1 MNSILTTLRGATAPS
16 PTSARFLLLV
26 ITVTALLSFQLVAVA
41 QEPQEDS
48 VGGQA
53 GHECDD
59 NPSLSTCPAP
69 PPTRLN
75 MTVRSSGGGDD
86 LSISYSRSTWS
97 GSSSHRYR
105 FELHRATTSSGSYS
119 YYRATT
125 DSVSPANFYNNA
137 AGYVYKARA
146 KRCRTSSTS
155 TCGGWSSWSNTR
167 TIAGGASS
175 TPPAPTRLSLSLSS
189 DDLTL
194 SYSRSSWSSSSSH
207 YYVFELHRATSSSGS
222 YSSYR
227 SVNDGISPAYFS
239 NVTTNR
245 YYKARGKRCTTS
257 SRTSCGSWSSWTSSK
272 YVGSSS
278 SSSTAAPSN
287 LSLSASSD
295 DLTLTW
301 SRSSGSSGQYYVF
314 EVHRSTSSTGSF
326 YRYSTVNDTYS
337 STRFRNVTTNRYYK
351 ARGKRCTTS
360 SRGTCGSWSSW
371 SNTRYV
377 GATTST
383 SPPTSLSLRLS
394 NDDFTLTWSR
404 SSGSSGQYYVF
415 ELHRA
420 TSRTGSFSRYSTVND
435 TYSTTSF
442 SNVTTDRYYKARGKR
457 CTTSGRSACGS
468 WSSWSSTVYVG
479 LPPPSRLSLGLSS
492 DDFTL
497 TWSSSYAS
505 GVTSRYYAF
514 ELHRATSRSGS
525 YTRHATANDSSSST
539 PFDNVT
545 TDRYY
550 KARGK
555 RCTTSSRSTCGD
567 WSSWSSVIY
576 VGPAPPSSLRLSLS
590 NDDFTLTW
598 SRSSGGSSH
607 YYVFELHRATSR
619 SGSYSRNA
627 TANDTLS
634 STSFSN
640 VSHNYHYK
648 ARGKRCTT
656 SSRSTCGDW
665 SSWSS
670 TVYVGPAPPTGLG
683 LRLSDDDFTLSWS
696 RSSGS
701 SGHYYVFELH
711 RATTSGGSYTRHA
724 TANDASSST
733 PFSNVTR
740 DRYYKARGKRCTTSS
755 RSTCGDWSSWSST
768 VYVGPA
774 PPTGL
779 SLSLSDDDFTLTW
792 SRSSGSGGH
801 YYVFEL
807 GRATSRSGS
816 FATHATANDT
826 TSSTL
831 FSNVTRDRYYK
842 ARGKRCT
849 TSSRS
854 TCGDWSSWT
863 STTYVGPAPPS
874 GLSLSLSADDFTLT
888 WSRSS
893 GGSGHYYVFEL
904 HRATT
909 SGGSYTR
916 HATANDSTST
926 TSFSDVTRDRYYK
939 ARGKRCTTSGRSTC
953 GDWSSWSSTARV
965 LALTPA
971 PTNISLTRS
980 TDDLTLTYSSSSWTG
995 GTGDYYKFELHQAT
1009 ASGGTYSSYRS
1020 ANDDASPLAFN
1031 DVKRGRWYKARGTRC
1046 TDAARTDCAA
1056 WTALSSAFQVPEL
1069 PDPPTLGTVTAT
1081 GDDISVSYTPT
1092 TWSDGS
1098 TAYYEFEAHKSA
1110 TQSGTYT
1117 RHSAANDDASPAA
1130 ISDLPDGWYKV
1141 RGRRCIDSGRTECG
1155 AWTGLSGTA
1164 VQVTQ
1169 AAPPPTALALTLR
1182 GDNTVRI
1189 TYTQSTWTD
1198 RSTHFYEFELLR
1210 SASTS
1215 GTYKAYD
1222 DDDDRASP
1230 LDFIDTHTGYYYKA
1244 RGRRCASAGTN
1255 CGAWSSLSAQLNV
1268 PAKTYTAPTLSTPT
1282 VSGDADEMTVA
1293 FTRSTVSA
1301 LSSHDYVVELHRAD
1315 TASGTFSLNATATV
1329 DTTPATFED
1338 IDRSKVYKARAK
1350 RCKTDDGK
1358 VCGPWTGF
1366 TGTWDAPSPPSG
1378 VTVSLTN
1385 LNTMSAT
1392 YTRSTTPTASTHNY
1406 QFKLRRSETAGGT
1419 YVDYGGIVKTTSTVS
1434 FGTVHT
1440 GYHYKA
1446 VGRRCRTASAD
1457 CSEWSSATSPTAVNV
1472 PVTTQSPPSVSS
1484 TSLSTEGDDITVNL
1498 SSGSSGGPAG
1508 QAADPDP
1515 TPDVSY
1521 YVAEL
1526 RRSKTS
1532 SGEYRHYA
1540 SSSATS
1546 TTAMFTD
1553 VDTGW
1558 YYKARARAC
1567 AAAIRKLCG
1576 PWSAVSMPRH
1586 APIPAFPPLTAPT
1599 VKPNGTGT
1607 LTAEFTRPHTAFVYV
1622 LTLESSET
1630 GKGYTKVES
1639 KMIGASD
1646 PMSYDFIGLD
1656 HFAELYYM
1664 VSVKACSKT
1673 SPSSCGPTTSALPIR
1688 LPALTVSV
1696 VELDSGLAGS
1706 VTVSASFVPTDRDFK
1721 FKLSSA
1727 TGDALNAGVLK
1738 FGACRGNSAADS
1750 NDVAISGRKSS
1761 VDSMAL
1767 SIRGCAS
1774 GSDRLLV
1781 SLMSGNK
1788 VYHTITRSAKVNP
1801 VPKPENIVANGH
1813 TATGAT
1819 PRRVA
1824 FKFDPITSPSKFN
1837 LKFVP
1842 VEDGSGNVRH
1852 DIREAEWITDEV
1864 DAPTSSSQDLMNTT
1878 SLLLNMTYEFRL
1890 QTVRDG
1896 FLSDWSDSVYV
1907 FPTTSKPDRNEKVAD
1922 IVLLGY
1928 LPSHSYEYTICESMF
1943 PPATRA
1949 AWVRDIETGLKKWE
1963 TSVKW
1968 NVSKDPSIVKNIISV
1983 KRASTPSSCSEM
1995 GDKPWMGKT
2004 EIRYYSDRTKFVAAC
2019 PDVPYASACVYNPL
2033 TNREQ
2038 STTSPTPD
2046 PDPTELPRL
2055 EGEHSPYMVIQGLDS
2070 LRPGVIAGGVCSNV
2084 VSLVVH
2090 EGGHVFGLE
2099 HPSATSVIQTAM
2111 RLPYSTTIGC
2121 VPNASDI
2128 AAIMSIYQS
2137 AATPTRETE
2146 ETDE

>member
-1 MNSILTTLRGATAPS
+1 MRRQPLSVDLSRAAADAAEHDRAVVRRRRRPEHLVQPEHLERVQQPSLQVRVAPRHDELGIVLVLQGDHGQRLAGELLQQRRRLRVQGACKAVPDVQHQHLRRLVELVQHPDHRRRRIFDTACSDAPQ
-16 PTSARFLLLV
+16 PEPVERRPHAVVLAQLLV
-26 ITVTALLSFQLVAVA
+26 QQQLALLRVRA
-41 QEPQEDS
+41 
-48 VGGQA
+48 
-53 GHECDD
+53 
-59 NPSLSTCPAP
+59 AP
-69 PPTRLN
+69 RH
-75 MTVRSSGGGDD
+75 V
-86 LSISYSRSTWS
+86 
-97 GSSSHRYR
+97 
-105 FELHRATTSSGSYS
+105 EL
-119 YYRATT
+119 
-125 DSVSPANFYNNA
+125 
-137 AGYVYKARA
+137 
-146 KRCRTSSTS
+146 
-155 TCGGWSSWSNTR
+155 
-167 TIAGGASS
+167 
-175 TPPAPTRLSLSLSS
+175 
-189 DDLTL
+189 
-194 SYSRSSWSSSSSH
+194 
-207 YYVFELHRATSSSGS
+207 SGS

-227 SVNDGISPAYFS
+227 SVNDGISPAYFY

-257 SRTSCGSWSSWTSSK
+257 SRSTCGSWSSWTSVQ

-287 LSLSASSD
+287 LRLSASSD
-295 DLTLTW
+295 DVTLTW
-301 SRSSGSSGQYYVF
+301 SRSSGSSGHYYVF
-314 EVHRSTSSTGSF
+314 ELHRATSSRGS
-326 YRYSTVNDTYS
+326 YSRYSTANDTYS
-337 STRFRNVTTNRYYK
+337 STRFSNVTTPRYYK

-360 SRGTCGSWSSW
+360 SRSTCGSWSSW
-371 SNTRYV
+371 SPVLYV
-377 GATTST
+377 GSATST

-420 TSRTGSFSRYSTVND
+420 TSSSGSYTRHASAND
-435 TYSTTSF
+435 TSSSTAF
-442 SNVTTDRYYKARGKR
+442 SNVTRDRYYKARGKR
-457 CTTSGRSACGS
+457 CTASGGSTCGS

-598 SRSSGGSSH
+598 SRSSGSSNH

-627 TANDTLS
+627 SANDTLS

-670 TVYVGPAPPTGLG
+670 TVYVGPAPPTSLG
-683 LRLSDDDFTLSWS
+683 LRLSDDDFTLTWS

-711 RATTSGGSYTRHA
+711 RATSSGGSYTRHA
-724 TANDASSST
+724 TANDTSSST

-893 GGSGHYYVFEL
+893 GGSSHYYVFEL

-1009 ASGGTYSSYRS
+1009 ASGGTYTSYRS
-1020 ANDDASPLAFN
+1020 ANDEASPLAFN

-1056 WTALSSAFQVPEL
+1056 WPTLSSAIQVPEL

-1098 TAYYEFEAHKSA
+1098 TTYYEFEAHKST

-1117 RHSAANDDASPAA
+1117 RHSAANDDVSPVAF
-1130 ISDLPDGWYKV
+1130 SDLPGGWYKV

-1155 AWTGLSGTA
+1155 AWSGLSSTA

-1169 AAPPPTALALTLR
+1169 SAPPPTALALTLR
-1182 GDNTVRI
+1182 GDNTVRLS
-1189 TYTQSTWTD
+1189 YTQSTWTG
-1198 RSTHFYEFELLR
+1198 RTTHFYEFELLR
-1210 SASTS
+1210 SASSS
-1215 GTYKAYD
+1215 GTFRAYD

-1230 LDFIDTHTGYYYKA
+1230 LDFDDVHTGYHYRA
-1244 RGRRCASAGTN
+1244 RGKRCASAGTN
-1255 CGAWSSLSAQLNV
+1255 CGAWSTLSAQLNV

-1282 VSGDADEMTVA
+1282 VSGDADDMTVA
-1293 FTRSTVSA
+1293 FTRSTVST
-1301 LSSHDYVVELHRAD
+1301 LSTHDYVVELHRAD
-1315 TASGTFSLNATATV
+1315 TASGTFSLNATVTAES
-1329 DTTPATFED
+1329 TPATFED

-1358 VCGPWTGF
+1358 VCGPWTSF
-1366 TGTWDAPSPPSG
+1366 TTTWDAPRPPSG

-1385 LNTMSAT
+1385 PNALSAT
-1392 YTRSTTPTASTHNY
+1392 YTRSTTPTASTHYY
-1406 QFKLRRSETAGGT
+1406 QLRLIRSETSGGT
-1419 YVDYGGIVKTTSTVS
+1419 FSDYGDIVNSTVTGS
-1434 FGTVHT
+1434 STTASRSLGTVHT

-1446 VGRRCRTASAD
+1446 LGRRCRTASAD
-1457 CSEWSSATSPTAVNV
+1457 CGEWSSATSPTAVNV

-1484 TSLSTEGDDITVNL
+1484 TLLSTEGDDITVNL
-1498 SSGSSGGPAG
+1498 SSGSSGGPSG

-1515 TPDVSY
+1515 TPDVSF

-1532 SGEYRHYA
+1532 SGTYTHHA
-1540 SSSATS
+1540 STSATS
-1546 TTAMFTD
+1546 TAATFTD
-1553 VDTGW
+1553 IDTGW

-1567 AAAIRKLCG
+1567 AATVRKLCG
-1576 PWSAVSMPRH
+1576 PWSSLSAQVNVPTPMFPR
-1586 APIPAFPPLTAPT
+1586 ITAPT
-1599 VKPNGTGT
+1599 AKPNGVGI
-1607 LTAEFTRPHTAFVYV
+1607 LRAEFTLPSTAFEYV
-1622 LTLESSET
+1622 LTLESSDT
-1630 GKGYTKVES
+1630 GKRYSTVTTKTLTS
-1639 KMIGASD
+1639 SNHTF
-1646 PMSYDFIGLD
+1646 YDFSGLD
-1656 HFAELYYM
+1656 HVAELYYL
-1664 VSVKACSKT
+1664 VSLKACAKNA
-1673 SPSSCGPTTSALPIR
+1673 PRSCGQSINGAPIR
-1688 LPALTVSV
+1688 LPVLTVTA
-1696 VELDSGLAGS
+1696 VELDSGLAS
-1706 VTVSASFVPTDRDFK
+1706 TVTVSAKYIPTDRDFK
-1721 FKLSSA
+1721 IRLSS
-1727 TGDALNAGVLK
+1727 TNAGDNADVVK
-1738 FGACRGNSAADS
+1738 FVACKGNTAADFH
-1750 NDVAISGRKSS
+1750 DKSLSSRQSSIGPTSFS
-1761 VDSMAL
+1761 VW
-1767 SIRGCAS
+1767 GCES
-1774 GSDRLLV
+1774 GSDWLSV
-1781 SLMSGNK
+1781 ILMSGIK
-1788 VYHTITRSAKVNP
+1788 EYHTVTRSTTVKP
-1801 VPKPENIVANGH
+1801 VPKPDNLIANGASSAAR
-1813 TATGAT
+1813 TAGSAAFRFDSTGSPT
-1819 PRRVA
+1819 HYDIEYVKIVNHQGVVREEDDLESSEFNYRRKV
-1824 FKFDPITSPSKFN
+1824 
-1837 LKFVP
+1837 
-1842 VEDGSGNVRH
+1842 
-1852 DIREAEWITDEV
+1852 
-1864 DAPTSSSQDLMNTT
+1864 APTTGDLT
-1878 SLLLNMTYEFRL
+1878 LVDEFEL
-1890 QTVRDG
+1890 DKLYKVRIRAVRNG
-1896 FLSDWSDSVYV
+1896 FHSDWSDDVYLY
-1907 FPTTSKPDRNEKVAD
+1907 PTDSRAEFGRIGD
-1922 IVLLGY
+1922 IRVDSY
-1928 LPSHSYEYTICESMF
+1928 LPSGLYEYTLCAVRF
-1943 PPATRA
+1943 PPATRN
-1949 AWVRDIETGLKKWE
+1949 AWLADIRRGINKWIGSVAWTSSGVNIVRAVADPTP
-1963 TSVKW
+1963 TSCTE
-1968 NVSKDPSIVKNIISV
+1968 SAI
-1983 KRASTPSSCSEM
+1983 
-1995 GDKPWMGKT
+1995 GDLNPWRT
-2004 EIRYYSDRTKFVAAC
+2004 TSEIRFLSQFSDVMEAC
-2019 PDVPYASACVYNPL
+2019 GSAEADACVPVPVL
-2033 TNREQ
+2033 TDDEMR
-2038 STTSPTPD
+2038 
-2046 PDPTELPRL
+2046 LGKLVPRT
-2055 EGEHSPYMVIQGLDS
+2055 GVRAPYMIFNGSKKSATTWV
-2070 LRPGVIAGGVCSNV
+2070 PGVVPNDKSCSNV
-2084 VSLVVH
+2084 ESQVVH
-2090 EGGHVFGLE
+2090 EVGHVFGLE
-2099 HPSATSVIQTAM
+2099 HAIPSLRVIDSMMYSVDHRRGTCD
-2111 RLPYSTTIGC
+2111 PTEY
-2121 VPNASDI
+2121 DI
-2128 AAIMSIYQS
+2128 AAMMAIYQS
-2137 AATPTRETE
+2137 DQSP
-2146 ETDE
+2146 

>member
-1 MNSILTTLRGATAPS
+1 MNSIHTVLRGATRPS
-16 PTSARFLLLV
+16 PTSARLALVGFLAV
-26 ITVTALLSFQLVAVA
+26 VLLSFQLVAVA
-41 QEPQEDS
+41 QEPEEDG

-146 KRCRTSSTS
+146 KRCRTSSAS

-227 SVNDGISPAYFS
+227 SVNDGISPAYFY

-257 SRTSCGSWSSWTSSK
+257 SRSTCGSWSSWTSSQ

-287 LSLSASSD
+287 LRLS
-295 DLTLTW
+295 
-301 SRSSGSSGQYYVF
+301 
-314 EVHRSTSSTGSF
+314 
-326 YRYSTVNDTYS
+326 
-337 STRFRNVTTNRYYK
+337 
-351 ARGKRCTTS
+351 
-360 SRGTCGSWSSW
+360 
-371 SNTRYV
+371 
-377 GATTST
+377 
-383 SPPTSLSLRLS
+383 LS

-404 SSGSSGQYYVF
+404 SSGSSGQYY
-415 ELHRA
+415 
-420 TSRTGSFSRYSTVND
+420 
-435 TYSTTSF
+435 
-442 SNVTTDRYYKARGKR
+442 
-457 CTTSGRSACGS
+457 
-468 WSSWSSTVYVG
+468 
-479 LPPPSRLSLGLSS
+479 
-492 DDFTL
+492 
-497 TWSSSYAS
+497 
-505 GVTSRYYAF
+505 AF
-514 ELHRATSRSGS
+514 ELHRATSSRGS
-525 YTRHATANDSSSST
+525 FTRHTTVNDTYSST
-539 PFDNVT
+539 RFSNVT
-545 TDRYY
+545 RDRYY

-555 RCTTSSRSTCGD
+555 RCTTSSRSTCGS
-567 WSSWSSVIY
+567 WSSWSSTLYVGLPPPTSLSLSLSNDDFTLTWSSSYQSGNSSRYYVFELHRATSSSGSYSRYSTANDSYSSTSFDNVTLNRYYKARGKRCTTSSRSTCGEWSSWSPTVHARSLPSPPTSLRLSLSNDDFTLTWSRSSGSSGHYYVFELHRATSSSGSYTRHASANDTASSTAFSNVTRDRYYKARGKRCTTTSRSTCGNWSSWSSTVY

-598 SRSSGGSSH
+598 SRSSGSSSH

-670 TVYVGPAPPTGLG
+670 TVYVGPAPPTSLG

-701 SGHYYVFELH
+701 SNHYYVFELH
-711 RATTSGGSYTRHA
+711 RATSSGGSYTRHA
-724 TANDASSST
+724 TANDTSSST

-740 DRYYKARGKRCTTSS
+740 DRHYKARGKRCTTSS

-792 SRSSGSGGH
+792 SRSSGSAAH

-807 GRATSRSGS
+807 GRSTSSSGS

-909 SGGSYTR
+909 SSGSYTR
-916 HATANDSTST
+916 HATANDSAST
-926 TSFSDVTRDRYYK
+926 TSFDNVTRDRYYK

-953 GDWSSWSSTARV
+953 GGWSSWSSAVRV
-965 LALTPA
+965 LALPPA
-971 PTNISLTRS
+971 PSNLVLTRS
-980 TDDLTLTYSSSSWTG
+980 ADDLTLSYSSSSWTG
-995 GTGDYYKFELHQAT
+995 GTGDYYRFELHQAT
-1009 ASGGTYSSYRS
+1009 ASGGTYTSYRS

-1056 WTALSSAFQVPEL
+1056 WPALSSAFQVPGL

-1098 TAYYEFEAHKSA
+1098 TNYYEFEAHKSA

-1117 RHSAANDDASPAA
+1117 RHSAANDDVSPVAF
-1130 ISDLPDGWYKV
+1130 SDLPDGWYKV

-1155 AWTGLSGTA
+1155 AWSGLSSTA

-1169 AAPPPTALALTLR
+1169 SAPPPTALALALR
-1182 GDNTVRI
+1182 GDNTVRL
-1189 TYTQSTWTD
+1189 TYMQSTWTGHT
-1198 RSTHFYEFELLR
+1198 THSYQFELHR
-1210 SASTS
+1210 SETSS
-1215 GTYKAYD
+1215 GTFKSYKDATD
-1222 DDDDRASP
+1222 EASQ
-1230 LDFIDTHTGYYYKA
+1230 LDFSGTHTGYYYKV
-1244 RGRRCASAGTN
+1244 RGRRCASPGTN
-1255 CGAWSSLSAQLNV
+1255 CGSWTALTTTALNV
-1268 PAKTYTAPTLSTPT
+1268 PPRSAYTAPTLSTPT
-1282 VSGDADEMTVA
+1282 VSDDADDMTVA
-1293 FTRSTVSA
+1293 FARSTVSG
-1301 LSSHDYVVELHRAD
+1301 LSTHQYVVELHRAD

-1329 DTTPATFED
+1329 GTTPATFED
-1338 IDRSKVYKARAK
+1338 VDRSKAYKARAK

-1358 VCGPWTGF
+1358 VCGPWTSF
-1366 TGTWDAPSPPSG
+1366 TSTWDAPSPPSG
-1378 VTVSLTN
+1378 VTVSLSN
-1385 LNTMSAT
+1385 PNTLSAT

-1406 QFKLRRSETAGGT
+1406 QFTLRRSDTTGGT
-1419 YVDYGGIVKTTSTVS
+1419 YVDYGSIVKTTSTVS

-1457 CSEWSSATSPTAVNV
+1457 CGEWSAESMSVNV
-1472 PVTTQSPPSVSS
+1472 PAADYTPPPVKTPTLANFDEVSVKLKRATGTRAPPTQYHVVQLTKTGTSTGTHVPYTSDELAAPPSITFSDVATNAYYKARGKTCTDEDRKLCGAWSSPTDQLTVPAPPFPTLTPPTIAAGGSGTIDATVSLPDASYTYLLTLRWSKTGKAYSDVPNPAFLSHLNTKHTFEGLRPENGGYYIAELSACVDIARINCDDSVSS
-1484 TSLSTEGDDITVNL
+1484 TATTLPTLQVSPNGEIWRAVGANLAVTATARHVRRNHTYQFRFSVANSGLLRFNACDAGTAETTKKVSSNSDATLVVVSPSVTLNACGAGTPLITIALLSGTDVVTTTTQSVSILGPPEGIRANGDSSDGGAAKIALRWDPVTSATSYAIRYSIAYHLSGAPVSSSSYAWTEVTHASTTGAKTINVVLSNRVYQVQIKSVRNRLESPWSDSVFVEPTHSRPVFTSSSRPEFATVKLLGYRASRNYTYHLCSNSFKVDAGPPASVWMADIRSAIDRLVESVQWRVNGGNIITATMHVDDNCDSTDIYVLGPQQSIFMAADATQFRDYCGHGGTMGTRVACYTYSLDSNRAITSSQMVFQTIEEKTDWSPGRIPADRQCTPLFDSALHEAGHAFGLDDTPSRT
-1498 SSGSSGGPAG
+1498 SSDQPLVTMMESPSRSETCYPTARDIGAIMKIYQSPGSASSGGP
-1508 QAADPDP
+1508 
-1515 TPDVSY
+1515 
-1521 YVAEL
+1521 
-1526 RRSKTS
+1526 
-1532 SGEYRHYA
+1532 
-1540 SSSATS
+1540 
-1546 TTAMFTD
+1546 
-1553 VDTGW
+1553 
-1558 YYKARARAC
+1558 
-1567 AAAIRKLCG
+1567 
-1576 PWSAVSMPRH
+1576 
-1586 APIPAFPPLTAPT
+1586 
-1599 VKPNGTGT
+1599 
-1607 LTAEFTRPHTAFVYV
+1607 
-1622 LTLESSET
+1622 
-1630 GKGYTKVES
+1630 
-1639 KMIGASD
+1639 
-1646 PMSYDFIGLD
+1646 
-1656 HFAELYYM
+1656 
-1664 VSVKACSKT
+1664 
-1673 SPSSCGPTTSALPIR
+1673 
-1688 LPALTVSV
+1688 
-1696 VELDSGLAGS
+1696 
-1706 VTVSASFVPTDRDFK
+1706 
-1721 FKLSSA
+1721 
-1727 TGDALNAGVLK
+1727 
-1738 FGACRGNSAADS
+1738 
-1750 NDVAISGRKSS
+1750 
-1761 VDSMAL
+1761 
-1767 SIRGCAS
+1767 
-1774 GSDRLLV
+1774 
-1781 SLMSGNK
+1781 
-1788 VYHTITRSAKVNP
+1788 
-1801 VPKPENIVANGH
+1801 
-1813 TATGAT
+1813 
-1819 PRRVA
+1819 
-1824 FKFDPITSPSKFN
+1824 
-1837 LKFVP
+1837 
-1842 VEDGSGNVRH
+1842 
-1852 DIREAEWITDEV
+1852 
-1864 DAPTSSSQDLMNTT
+1864 
-1878 SLLLNMTYEFRL
+1878 
-1890 QTVRDG
+1890 
-1896 FLSDWSDSVYV
+1896 
-1907 FPTTSKPDRNEKVAD
+1907 
-1922 IVLLGY
+1922 
-1928 LPSHSYEYTICESMF
+1928 
-1943 PPATRA
+1943 
-1949 AWVRDIETGLKKWE
+1949 
-1963 TSVKW
+1963 
-1968 NVSKDPSIVKNIISV
+1968 
-1983 KRASTPSSCSEM
+1983 
-1995 GDKPWMGKT
+1995 
-2004 EIRYYSDRTKFVAAC
+2004 
-2019 PDVPYASACVYNPL
+2019 
-2033 TNREQ
+2033 
-2038 STTSPTPD
+2038 
-2046 PDPTELPRL
+2046 
-2055 EGEHSPYMVIQGLDS
+2055 
-2070 LRPGVIAGGVCSNV
+2070 
-2084 VSLVVH
+2084 
-2090 EGGHVFGLE
+2090 
-2099 HPSATSVIQTAM
+2099 
-2111 RLPYSTTIGC
+2111 
-2121 VPNASDI
+2121 
-2128 AAIMSIYQS
+2128 
-2137 AATPTRETE
+2137 
-2146 ETDE
+2146 

>member
-1 MNSILTTLRGATAPS
+1 MNSIYTVLRGATAPS
-16 PTSARFLLLV
+16 PTSARLALVVLLAAV
-26 ITVTALLSFQLVAVA
+26 LLSFNLVAVA
-41 QEPQEDS
+41 QEPQEDG

-146 KRCRTSSTS
+146 KRCRTSSAS

-227 SVNDGISPAYFS
+227 SVNDGISPAYFY

-257 SRTSCGSWSSWTSSK
+257 SRTSCGSWSSWTSSQ

-278 SSSTAAPSN
+278 SSSTVAPSN

-314 EVHRSTSSTGSF
+314 EVHRSTSSRGSF
-326 YRYSTVNDTYS
+326 FRYSTVNDTYS
-337 STRFRNVTTNRYYK
+337 STSFSNVTANRYYK

-420 TSRTGSFSRYSTVND
+420 TSSSGSYTRHASAND
-435 TYSTTSF
+435 TSSSTPF
-442 SNVTTDRYYKARGKR
+442 SNVTRDRYYKARGKR
-457 CTTSGRSACGS
+457 CTASGGSTCGS

-479 LPPPSRLSLGLSS
+479 LPPPSRLTLGLSS

-555 RCTTSSRSTCGD
+555 RCTTSSRSTCGE

-598 SRSSGGSSH
+598 SRSSGSSNH

-670 TVYVGPAPPTGLG
+670 TVYVGPAPPTSLG

-711 RATTSGGSYTRHA
+711 RATSSGGSYTRHA
-724 TANDASSST
+724 TANDTSSST

-740 DRYYKARGKRCTTSS
+740 DRHYKARGKRCTTSS

-774 PPTGL
+774 PPT
-779 SLSLSDDDFTLTW
+779 SLSMTLSADDFTLTW

-807 GRATSRSGS
+807 GRSTSSSGS

-831 FSNVTRDRYYK
+831 FSSVTRDRYYK

-893 GGSGHYYVFEL
+893 GGGSHYYVFEL

-909 SGGSYTR
+909 SSGSYTR
-916 HATANDSTST
+916 HATANDSAST
-926 TSFSDVTRDRYYK
+926 TSFDNVTRDRYYK

-965 LALTPA
+965 LALPPA
-971 PTNISLTRS
+971 PSNLVLTRS

-995 GTGDYYKFELHQAT
+995 GTGDYYRFELHQAT
-1009 ASGGTYSSYRS
+1009 ASGATYSSYRS
-1020 ANDDASPLAFN
+1020 ANDAASPLAFN

-1069 PDPPTLGTVTAT
+1069 PDPPTLGTITAT

-1098 TAYYEFEAHKSA
+1098 TTYYEFEAHKST

-1117 RHSAANDDASPAA
+1117 RHSAANDDVSPAA

-1155 AWTGLSGTA
+1155 AWSGLSGTA

-1169 AAPPPTALALTLR
+1169 SAPPPTALALALR
-1182 GDNTVRI
+1182 GDNTVRL
-1189 TYTQSTWTD
+1189 TYTQSTWTG
-1198 RSTHFYEFELLR
+1198 RTTHFYEFELLR
-1210 SASTS
+1210 SASSS
-1215 GTYKAYD
+1215 GTFRAYD

-1230 LDFIDTHTGYYYKA
+1230 LDFDDVHTGYHYRA
-1244 RGRRCASAGTN
+1244 RGKRCASAGTN
-1255 CGAWSSLSAQLNV
+1255 CGAWSTLSARLSV
-1268 PAKTYTAPTLSTPT
+1268 PAKTYTAPTLSAPT
-1282 VSGDADEMTVA
+1282 VSGDADDMTVA
-1293 FTRSTVSA
+1293 FRQSSVTELST
-1301 LSSHDYVVELHRAD
+1301 HDYVVELHRAD
-1315 TASGTFSLNATATV
+1315 TASGTFSLNATVTAES
-1329 DTTPATFED
+1329 TPATFED
-1338 IDRSKVYKARAK
+1338 VDRSKVYKARAK

-1358 VCGPWTGF
+1358 VCGPWTSF
-1366 TGTWDAPSPPSG
+1366 TSIWDAPSPPSG

-1385 LNTMSAT
+1385 PNTLSAT
-1392 YTRSTTPTASTHNY
+1392 YTRSTTPTASTHYY
-1406 QFKLRRSETAGGT
+1406 QFKLLRSETTGGT
-1419 YVDYGGIVKTTSTVS
+1419 YVDYGSIVKTTSTVS

-1446 VGRRCRTASAD
+1446 VGRRCGTASTD
-1457 CSEWSSATSPTAVNV
+1457 CGEWSSATSPTAVNV
-1472 PVTTQSPPSVSS
+1472 PVTTATPPSVSS
-1484 TSLSTEGDDITVNL
+1484 TTLSTQGDDVTVNL
-1498 SSGSSGGPAG
+1498 STSSTSGPSG
-1508 QAADPDP
+1508 QAANPDP
-1515 TPDVSY
+1515 NP
-1521 YVAEL
+1521 VASFYAVEL
-1526 RRSKTS
+1526 RRSSTS
-1532 SGEYRHYA
+1532 SGTYSFYA
-1540 SSSATS
+1540 SASATAS
-1546 TTAMFTD
+1546 TATFTD
-1553 VDTGW
+1553 VETGW
-1558 YYKARARAC
+1558 HYKARARAC
-1567 AAAIRKLCG
+1567 AATARKLCG
-1576 PWSAVSMPRH
+1576 SWSPLA
-1586 APIPAFPPLTAPT
+1586 APLNVPTPTFPTLAAPT
-1599 VKPNGTGT
+1599 IAIGPTGT
-1607 LTAEFTRPHTAFVYV
+1607 INASFTPATTTYYYR
-1622 LTLESSET
+1622 LTLRWSET
-1630 GKGYTKVES
+1630 RKDFVDLPNPALLSHAVTSHTFTGLEPVKG
-1639 KMIGASD
+1639 G
-1646 PMSYDFIGLD
+1646 
-1656 HFAELYYM
+1656 YYM
-1664 VSVKACSKT
+1664 A
-1673 SPSSCGPTTSALPIR
+1673 
-1688 LPALTVSV
+1688 
-1696 VELDSGLAGS
+1696 
-1706 VTVSASFVPTDRDFK
+1706 
-1721 FKLSSA
+1721 
-1727 TGDALNAGVLK
+1727 
-1738 FGACRGNSAADS
+1738 
-1750 NDVAISGRKSS
+1750 
-1761 VDSMAL
+1761 AL
-1767 SIRGCAS
+1767 SACT
-1774 GSDRLLV
+1774 D
-1781 SLMSGNK
+1781 
-1788 VYHTITRSAKVNP
+1788 AKR
-1801 VPKPENIVANGH
+1801 KTCG
-1813 TATGAT
+1813 
-1819 PRRVA
+1819 
-1824 FKFDPITSPSKFN
+1824 
-1837 LKFVP
+1837 VP
-1842 VEDGSGNVRH
+1842 V
-1852 DIREAEWITDEV
+1852 T
-1864 DAPTSSSQDLMNTT
+1864 
-1878 SLLLNMTYEFRL
+1878 
-1890 QTVRDG
+1890 
-1896 FLSDWSDSVYV
+1896 
-1907 FPTTSKPDRNEKVAD
+1907 
-1922 IVLLGY
+1922 
-1928 LPSHSYEYTICESMF
+1928 
-1943 PPATRA
+1943 
-1949 AWVRDIETGLKKWE
+1949 
-1963 TSVKW
+1963 
-1968 NVSKDPSIVKNIISV
+1968 
-1983 KRASTPSSCSEM
+1983 
-1995 GDKPWMGKT
+1995 
-2004 EIRYYSDRTKFVAAC
+2004 
-2019 PDVPYASACVYNPL
+2019 
-2033 TNREQ
+2033 
-2038 STTSPTPD
+2038 
-2046 PDPTELPRL
+2046 
-2055 EGEHSPYMVIQGLDS
+2055 
-2070 LRPGVIAGGVCSNV
+2070 SNV
-2084 VSLVVH
+2084 VSLPEVTISNLTDVDVSQGSVFNLSVAVSNFDKSAEYTVEISVTKTGDNANVLRLTPCNPESSDPGNTGPIRIGSGATGDAFNGTVETTLRACDTGRDTVTARLILNSVTYAYDVYTITSYGKPKNLRANGHSLSSSKGRLTIRWDYPDIDPTRYEYRYALHTTASGAFIDEDQIRWTTIRAGTANTEATKEGLGIGRLYRVQVQAVKGSVESGWSDPVYAKITLNAPTSFNPRPRVAGVLQYGILSNGQYTYTICDDTFVGPKQSVWLSEIRNGVSQWPSRVRWIDDGSNIIRVMEASNLACTMNPDLALRPNEIRMVSDMFFTDECTDAKSQGCAWRKSSGGLIALRPEGTDEELKWYLGENYGDSSCSRVQQIVAH
-2090 EGGHVFGLE
+2090 EVGHIFGLADT
-2099 HPSATSVIQTAM
+2099 PGASSIMDQPGCTP
-2111 RLPYSTTIGC
+2111 LPYD
-2121 VPNASDI
+2121 V
-2128 AAIMSIYQS
+2128 AAIMSLYQS
-2137 AATPTRETE
+2137 Q
-2146 ETDE
+2146 